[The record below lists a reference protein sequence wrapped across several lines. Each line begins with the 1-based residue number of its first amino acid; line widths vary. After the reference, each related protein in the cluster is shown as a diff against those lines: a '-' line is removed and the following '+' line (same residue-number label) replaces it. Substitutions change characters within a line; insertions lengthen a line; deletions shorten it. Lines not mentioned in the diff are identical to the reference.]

1 MWGWIAWIVVAL
13 AVWVAVAAFVG
24 VLLGRAVR
32 RRDRQVP
39 DGDPVEVFPPARG
52 SRGGPG
58 ARAAPAILI
67 SARF

>member
-1 MWGWIAWIVVAL
+1 MWDWIAWIVVAL

-39 DGDPVEVFPPARG
+39 DGDPVRVPPPPSRARLEDPVHEQ
-52 SRGGPG
+52 RQRP
-58 ARAAPAILI
+58 RT
-67 SARF
+67 